1 MEYVESIL
9 DLVGN
14 TPLVRLSKVTE
25 GLRPLILAKLEQLNP
40 GGSVKDRIGL
50 SMLEDA
56 EGRGLL
62 RPGGT
67 VVEPTSGNTGHGL
80 AMAAAIKGYKM
91 IFVMP
96 DKMSAEK
103 ISLLR
108 AYGAEVVICP
118 TNVERESPQSYYSV
132 AERLTREI
140 PGAFQPNQY
149 FNPRN
154 PEAHYRTTGP
164 EIWRQTDGRI
174 TTFVAGVGTGG
185 TISGVGKY
193 LKEQNPAVRVIGADP
208 EGSIFSGEIAP
219 YKVEGVG
226 EDFWPGTFD
235 REIVDEFI
243 QVTDRECFVAARKLA
258 RQEGIL
264 VGGSAGLALHA
275 AIQVAVDSKPDD
287 VIVVLLPDTGRNYLS
302 KFFSDEWM
310 RQNGYLQR
318 LVPARVREVIDSH
331 TDGVPE
337 LVSVGAGKSVGEAI
351 DLMQQYGISQLLV
364 TENGS
369 SAGGGVVGSI
379 QERTL
384 LDRIYRDP
392 SVVTT
397 SVSTAMDPPFARVAA
412 GAPIEEAFEALL
424 GGEPALMIVEGEL
437 AGRSDHPQRPVGV
450 RRPPRAELTGMD
462 QPRKP
467 LGLATRAVHVGQGPD
482 PATGAVIVPIHLATT
497 FVHES
502 PGRHKGF
509 EYSRS
514 GNPTRNNLEAC
525 LASLEGAKHGLAFSS
540 GLAATTAVVLL
551 LDPGDHVVLT
561 EDVYGGTFRLFD
573 QVFSRYGITYTPSI
587 RATWMPSRRR

>member
-1 MEYVESIL
+1 VEYVESIL

-14 TPLVRLSKVTE
+14 TPLVRLHKVTE
-25 GLRPLILAKLEQLNP
+25 GLRPVILAKLEQLNP

-50 SMLEDA
+50 AMLEDA
-56 EGRGLL
+56 EQRGLL

-67 VVEPTSGNTGHGL
+67 IVEPTSGNTGHGL

-96 DKMSAEK
+96 DKMSTEK

-132 AERLTREI
+132 ADRLTREV

-164 EIWRQTDGRI
+164 EIWRQTEGRI

-208 EGSIFSGEIAP
+208 EGSIYSGEIAP

-235 REIVDEFI
+235 RDVVDEFI

-318 LVPARVREVIDSH
+318 LVPARVSEVIDAAH
-331 TDGVPE
+331 TDHVPE
-337 LVSVGAGKSVGEAI
+337 LVSVGAGKTVGEAI

-364 TENGS
+364 TET
-369 SAGGGVVGSI
+369 GGTALNGVVGSI

-392 SVVTT
+392 TVVTT

-424 GGEPALMIVEGEL
+424 GGEPALMIVDGDE
-437 AGRSDHPQRPVGV
+437 PVGV
-450 RRPPRAELTGMD
+450 I
-462 QPRKP
+462 
-467 LGLATRAVHVGQGPD
+467 TRSD
-482 PATGAVIVPIHLATT
+482 LLE
-497 FVHES
+497 FVAHR
-502 PGRHKGF
+502 GRG
-509 EYSRS
+509 
-514 GNPTRNNLEAC
+514 
-525 LASLEGAKHGLAFSS
+525 
-540 GLAATTAVVLL
+540 
-551 LDPGDHVVLT
+551 
-561 EDVYGGTFRLFD
+561 
-573 QVFSRYGITYTPSI
+573 
-587 RATWMPSRRR
+587 

>member
-50 SMLEDA
+50 SMLADA
-56 EGRGLL
+56 EHSGLL

-67 VVEPTSGNTGHGL
+67 IVEPTSGNTGHGL

-132 AERLTREI
+132 ADRLTREV

-208 EGSIFSGEIAP
+208 EGSIYSGEIAP

-235 REIVDEFI
+235 REVVDEFI
-243 QVTDRECFVAARKLA
+243 QVTDRESFVAARKLA

-275 AIQVAVDSKPDD
+275 AIQVAVDSKADD

-331 TDGVPE
+331 SDGVPE
-337 LVSVGAGKSVGEAI
+337 MVSVSAGKSVGEAI

-369 SAGGGVVGSI
+369 TTAGGVVGSI

-392 SVVTT
+392 AVVTT

-424 GGEPALMIVEGEL
+424 GGEPALMIVEG
-437 AGRSDHPQRPVGV
+437 DRPVGV
-450 RRPPRAELTGMD
+450 ITRSDLLEFVARR
-462 QPRKP
+462 
-467 LGLATRAVHVGQGPD
+467 
-482 PATGAVIVPIHLATT
+482 
-497 FVHES
+497 
-502 PGRHKGF
+502 GR
-509 EYSRS
+509 
-514 GNPTRNNLEAC
+514 P
-525 LASLEGAKHGLAFSS
+525 
-540 GLAATTAVVLL
+540 
-551 LDPGDHVVLT
+551 
-561 EDVYGGTFRLFD
+561 
-573 QVFSRYGITYTPSI
+573 
-587 RATWMPSRRR
+587 

>member
-1 MEYVESIL
+1 
-9 DLVGN
+9 
-14 TPLVRLSKVTE
+14 
-25 GLRPLILAKLEQLNP
+25 
-40 GGSVKDRIGL
+40 
-50 SMLEDA
+50 MLEDT

-96 DKMSAEK
+96 DKMSSEK

-118 TNVERESPQSYYSV
+118 TNVERESAQSYYAV
-132 AERLTREI
+132 ADRLTREV

-185 TISGVGKY
+185 TITGVGKY

-208 EGSIFSGEIAP
+208 EGSIYSGEIAP

-318 LVPARVREVIDSH
+318 LVPARVREVIDAAH
-331 TDGVPE
+331 TDHVPE
-337 LVSVGAGKSVGEAI
+337 LVSVDAGRTVGKAI
-351 DLMQQYGISQLLV
+351 DLMQQYGISQLPV
-364 TENGS
+364 VEGVNGG
-369 SAGGGVVGSI
+369 AGTVVGSI
-379 QERTL
+379 QERSL

-392 SVVTT
+392 AVVSTP
-397 SVSTAMDPPFARVAA
+397 VSTAMDPPFARVSA

-424 GGEPALMIVEGEL
+424 GGEPALMIIDGD
-437 AGRSDHPQRPVGV
+437 APVGV
-450 RRPPRAELTGMD
+450 I
-462 QPRKP
+462 
-467 LGLATRAVHVGQGPD
+467 TRSD
-482 PATGAVIVPIHLATT
+482 LLE
-497 FVHES
+497 FVAHR
-502 PGRHKGF
+502 GR
-509 EYSRS
+509 S
-514 GNPTRNNLEAC
+514 
-525 LASLEGAKHGLAFSS
+525 
-540 GLAATTAVVLL
+540 
-551 LDPGDHVVLT
+551 
-561 EDVYGGTFRLFD
+561 
-573 QVFSRYGITYTPSI
+573 
-587 RATWMPSRRR
+587 

>member
-56 EGRGLL
+56 ERRGLL

-96 DKMSAEK
+96 DKMSSEK

-118 TNVERESPQSYYSV
+118 TNVERESAQSYYSV
-132 AERLTREI
+132 ADRLTREV

-185 TISGVGKY
+185 TITGVGKY

-208 EGSIFSGEIAP
+208 EGSIYSGEIAP

-318 LVPARVREVIDSH
+318 LVPARVREVIDSQS
-331 TDGVPE
+331 DGVPE

-364 TENGS
+364 TENGTT
-369 SAGGGVVGSI
+369 AGGGVVGSI
-379 QERTL
+379 QERSL
-384 LDRIYRDP
+384 LDRVYRDP
-392 SVVTT
+392 AVVTT
-397 SVSTAMDPPFARVAA
+397 SVSTAMDPPFARVAS

-424 GGEPALMIVEGEL
+424 GGEPALMIVEG
-437 AGRSDHPQRPVGV
+437 DVPVGV
-450 RRPPRAELTGMD
+450 ITRSDLLEFVARR
-462 QPRKP
+462 
-467 LGLATRAVHVGQGPD
+467 
-482 PATGAVIVPIHLATT
+482 
-497 FVHES
+497 
-502 PGRHKGF
+502 GRG
-509 EYSRS
+509 
-514 GNPTRNNLEAC
+514 
-525 LASLEGAKHGLAFSS
+525 
-540 GLAATTAVVLL
+540 
-551 LDPGDHVVLT
+551 
-561 EDVYGGTFRLFD
+561 
-573 QVFSRYGITYTPSI
+573 
-587 RATWMPSRRR
+587 

>member
-1 MEYVESIL
+1 VEYVESIL

-56 EGRGLL
+56 ERRGLL

-154 PEAHYRTTGP
+154 PEAHYRSTGP

-193 LKEQNPAVRVIGADP
+193 LKEQNPAVRVVGADP

-235 REIVDEFI
+235 REVVDEFI

-369 SAGGGVVGSI
+369 SAGGGVLGSI

-424 GGEPALMIVEGEL
+424 GGEPALMIVEGDL
-437 AGRSDHPQRPVGV
+437 PVGV
-450 RRPPRAELTGMD
+450 ITRSDLLEFVARR
-462 QPRKP
+462 
-467 LGLATRAVHVGQGPD
+467 
-482 PATGAVIVPIHLATT
+482 
-497 FVHES
+497 
-502 PGRHKGF
+502 GR
-509 EYSRS
+509 S
-514 GNPTRNNLEAC
+514 
-525 LASLEGAKHGLAFSS
+525 
-540 GLAATTAVVLL
+540 
-551 LDPGDHVVLT
+551 
-561 EDVYGGTFRLFD
+561 
-573 QVFSRYGITYTPSI
+573 
-587 RATWMPSRRR
+587 

>member
-1 MEYVESIL
+1 
-9 DLVGN
+9 LV
-14 TPLVRLSKVTE
+14 
-25 GLRPLILAKLEQLNP
+25 LAKLEQLNP

-67 VVEPTSGNTGHGL
+67 IVEPTSGNTGHGL

-118 TNVERESPQSYYSV
+118 TNVERESSQSYYSV
-132 AERLTREI
+132 ADRLTREV

-149 FNPRN
+149 FNARN

-185 TISGVGKY
+185 TITGVGKY

-208 EGSIFSGEIAP
+208 EGSIYSGEIAP

-235 REIVDEFI
+235 REVVDEFI
-243 QVTDRECFVAARKLA
+243 QVTDRESFVAARKLA

-364 TENGS
+364 TENGTT
-369 SAGGGVVGSI
+369 AGGGVVGSI

-392 SVVTT
+392 AVVTT

-424 GGEPALMIVEGEL
+424 GGEPALMIMEGDL
-437 AGRSDHPQRPVGV
+437 PVGV
-450 RRPPRAELTGMD
+450 ITRSDLLEFVARR
-462 QPRKP
+462 
-467 LGLATRAVHVGQGPD
+467 
-482 PATGAVIVPIHLATT
+482 
-497 FVHES
+497 
-502 PGRHKGF
+502 GR
-509 EYSRS
+509 S
-514 GNPTRNNLEAC
+514 
-525 LASLEGAKHGLAFSS
+525 
-540 GLAATTAVVLL
+540 
-551 LDPGDHVVLT
+551 
-561 EDVYGGTFRLFD
+561 
-573 QVFSRYGITYTPSI
+573 
-587 RATWMPSRRR
+587 

>member
-56 EGRGLL
+56 ERRGLL

-103 ISLLR
+103 IALLR

-193 LKEQNPAVRVIGADP
+193 LKEQNPAVRVVGADP

-331 TDGVPE
+331 SDGVPE

-424 GGEPALMIVEGEL
+424 GGEPALMIVEG
-437 AGRSDHPQRPVGV
+437 
-450 RRPPRAELTGMD
+450 
-462 QPRKP
+462 
-467 LGLATRAVHVGQGPD
+467 
-482 PATGAVIVPIHLATT
+482 
-497 FVHES
+497 
-502 PGRHKGF
+502 
-509 EYSRS
+509 
-514 GNPTRNNLEAC
+514 
-525 LASLEGAKHGLAFSS
+525 
-540 GLAATTAVVLL
+540 
-551 LDPGDHVVLT
+551 
-561 EDVYGGTFRLFD
+561 
-573 QVFSRYGITYTPSI
+573 
-587 RATWMPSRRR
+587 

>member
-1 MEYVESIL
+1 
-9 DLVGN
+9 
-14 TPLVRLSKVTE
+14 
-25 GLRPLILAKLEQLNP
+25 
-40 GGSVKDRIGL
+40 
-50 SMLEDA
+50 MLEDA
-56 EGRGLL
+56 ERRGLL

-132 AERLTREI
+132 ADRLTREV

-154 PEAHYRTTGP
+154 PEAHYNTTGP

-185 TISGVGKY
+185 TITGVGKY

-208 EGSIFSGEIAP
+208 EGSIYSGEIAP

-235 REIVDEFI
+235 REVVDEFI
-243 QVTDRECFVAARKLA
+243 QVTDRESFVAARKLA

-275 AIQVAVDSKPDD
+275 ALQVAVDSKPDD

-318 LVPARVREVIDSH
+318 LVPARVREVFDSH
-331 TDGVPE
+331 SDGVPE

-364 TENGS
+364 TENGTA
-369 SAGGGVVGSI
+369 AGGGVVGSI

-392 SVVTT
+392 TMVTT

-424 GGEPALMIVEGEL
+424 GGEPALMIVEGDL
-437 AGRSDHPQRPVGV
+437 PVGV
-450 RRPPRAELTGMD
+450 ITRSDLLEFVARR
-462 QPRKP
+462 
-467 LGLATRAVHVGQGPD
+467 
-482 PATGAVIVPIHLATT
+482 
-497 FVHES
+497 
-502 PGRHKGF
+502 GR
-509 EYSRS
+509 S
-514 GNPTRNNLEAC
+514 
-525 LASLEGAKHGLAFSS
+525 
-540 GLAATTAVVLL
+540 
-551 LDPGDHVVLT
+551 
-561 EDVYGGTFRLFD
+561 
-573 QVFSRYGITYTPSI
+573 
-587 RATWMPSRRR
+587 

>member
-50 SMLEDA
+50 AMLEDA
-56 EGRGLL
+56 EERGLL

-67 VVEPTSGNTGHGL
+67 IVEPTSGNTGHGL
-80 AMAAAIKGYKM
+80 AMVAAIKGYKM

-118 TNVERESPQSYYSV
+118 TNVDRDSPQSYYSV
-132 AERLTREI
+132 ADRLSREV

-193 LKEQNPAVRVIGADP
+193 LKEQNPAVRIVGADP
-208 EGSIFSGEIAP
+208 EGSIYSGDIAP

-226 EDFWPGTFD
+226 EDFWPGTFT
-235 REIVDEFI
+235 RELVDEFI

-318 LVPARVREVIDSH
+318 LVPARVREVIESAH
-331 TDGVPE
+331 TDHVPE
-337 LVSVGAGKSVGEAI
+337 LVSVGAGRTVGEAI

-364 TENGS
+364 TENGKS
-369 SAGGGVVGSI
+369 TLDGVVGSI
-379 QERTL
+379 QE
-384 LDRIYRDP
+384 
-392 SVVTT
+392 
-397 SVSTAMDPPFARVAA
+397 
-412 GAPIEEAFEALL
+412 
-424 GGEPALMIVEGEL
+424 
-437 AGRSDHPQRPVGV
+437 
-450 RRPPRAELTGMD
+450 
-462 QPRKP
+462 
-467 LGLATRAVHVGQGPD
+467 
-482 PATGAVIVPIHLATT
+482 
-497 FVHES
+497 
-502 PGRHKGF
+502 
-509 EYSRS
+509 
-514 GNPTRNNLEAC
+514 
-525 LASLEGAKHGLAFSS
+525 
-540 GLAATTAVVLL
+540 
-551 LDPGDHVVLT
+551 
-561 EDVYGGTFRLFD
+561 
-573 QVFSRYGITYTPSI
+573 
-587 RATWMPSRRR
+587 

>member
-25 GLRPLILAKLEQLNP
+25 GLRPLVLAKLEQLNP

-56 EGRGLL
+56 EARGLL

-67 VVEPTSGNTGHGL
+67 IVEPTSGNTGHGL

-96 DKMSAEK
+96 DKMAPEK

-118 TNVERESPQSYYSV
+118 TNVERDSPQSYYSV
-132 AERLTREI
+132 AERLTREV

-149 FNPRN
+149 FNARN
-154 PEAHYRTTGP
+154 PEAHYLTTGP
-164 EIWRQTDGRI
+164 EIWRQTDGRV

-185 TISGVGKY
+185 TITGVGKY
-193 LKEQNPAVRVIGADP
+193 LKEQNPAVRVVGADP
-208 EGSIFSGEIAP
+208 EGSIYSGEIAP

-235 REIVDEFI
+235 RDVVDEFI
-243 QVTDRECFVAARKLA
+243 QVTDRESFVAARKLA

-331 TDGVPE
+331 SDGVPE
-337 LVSVGAGKSVGEAI
+337 LVSVGAGRSVGEAI

-369 SAGGGVVGSI
+369 GAGGGVVGSI
-379 QERTL
+379 QERSL

-392 SVVTT
+392 AVVTT

-424 GGEPALMIVEGEL
+424 GGEPALMIVEGDL
-437 AGRSDHPQRPVGV
+437 PVGV
-450 RRPPRAELTGMD
+450 ITRSDLLEFVARR
-462 QPRKP
+462 
-467 LGLATRAVHVGQGPD
+467 
-482 PATGAVIVPIHLATT
+482 
-497 FVHES
+497 
-502 PGRHKGF
+502 GR
-509 EYSRS
+509 S
-514 GNPTRNNLEAC
+514 
-525 LASLEGAKHGLAFSS
+525 
-540 GLAATTAVVLL
+540 
-551 LDPGDHVVLT
+551 
-561 EDVYGGTFRLFD
+561 
-573 QVFSRYGITYTPSI
+573 
-587 RATWMPSRRR
+587 

>member
-1 MEYVESIL
+1 VEYVESIL

-235 REIVDEFI
+235 REVVDEFI

-287 VIVVLLPDTGRNYLS
+287 VIVVLLPDTGRNYLT

-392 SVVTT
+392 AVVTT

-424 GGEPALMIVEGEL
+424 GGEPALMIVEGDL
-437 AGRSDHPQRPVGV
+437 PVGV
-450 RRPPRAELTGMD
+450 ITRSDLLEFVARR
-462 QPRKP
+462 
-467 LGLATRAVHVGQGPD
+467 
-482 PATGAVIVPIHLATT
+482 
-497 FVHES
+497 
-502 PGRHKGF
+502 GR
-509 EYSRS
+509 S
-514 GNPTRNNLEAC
+514 
-525 LASLEGAKHGLAFSS
+525 
-540 GLAATTAVVLL
+540 
-551 LDPGDHVVLT
+551 
-561 EDVYGGTFRLFD
+561 
-573 QVFSRYGITYTPSI
+573 
-587 RATWMPSRRR
+587 

>member
-14 TPLVRLSKVTE
+14 TPLVRLHKVTE

-67 VVEPTSGNTGHGL
+67 IVEPTSGNTGHGL

-132 AERLTREI
+132 ADRLTREV

-185 TISGVGKY
+185 TITGVGKY

-208 EGSIFSGEIAP
+208 EGSIYSGEIAP

-287 VIVVLLPDTGRNYLS
+287 VIVVLLPDTGRNYLT

-331 TDGVPE
+331 TDCVPA

-364 TENGS
+364 TENGT

-392 SVVTT
+392 TMVTT

-437 AGRSDHPQRPVGV
+437 PVGV
-450 RRPPRAELTGMD
+450 ITRSDLLEFVARR
-462 QPRKP
+462 
-467 LGLATRAVHVGQGPD
+467 
-482 PATGAVIVPIHLATT
+482 
-497 FVHES
+497 
-502 PGRHKGF
+502 GR
-509 EYSRS
+509 S
-514 GNPTRNNLEAC
+514 
-525 LASLEGAKHGLAFSS
+525 
-540 GLAATTAVVLL
+540 
-551 LDPGDHVVLT
+551 
-561 EDVYGGTFRLFD
+561 
-573 QVFSRYGITYTPSI
+573 
-587 RATWMPSRRR
+587 

>member
-56 EGRGLL
+56 ERRGLL

-118 TNVERESPQSYYSV
+118 TNVERNSPQSYYSV
-132 AERLTREI
+132 ADRLTREV
-140 PGAFQPNQY
+140 PGAYQPNQY
-149 FNPRN
+149 FNTRN

-174 TTFVAGVGTGG
+174 TRFVAGVGTGG
-185 TISGVGKY
+185 TISGAGKY

-208 EGSIFSGEIAP
+208 EGSIYSGEIAP

-235 REIVDEFI
+235 RDVVDEFI
-243 QVTDRECFVAARKLA
+243 QVTDRESFVAARKLA

-275 AIQVAVDSKPDD
+275 AIQVAVNSKPDD

-318 LVPARVREVIDSH
+318 LVPARVREVINSH
-331 TDGVPE
+331 SDGVPE

-369 SAGGGVVGSI
+369 TSGGGVVGSI

-392 SVVTT
+392 TMVTT

-424 GGEPALMIVEGEL
+424 GGEPALMIVEG
-437 AGRSDHPQRPVGV
+437 DVPVGV
-450 RRPPRAELTGMD
+450 ITRSDLLEFVARR
-462 QPRKP
+462 
-467 LGLATRAVHVGQGPD
+467 
-482 PATGAVIVPIHLATT
+482 
-497 FVHES
+497 
-502 PGRHKGF
+502 GR
-509 EYSRS
+509 S
-514 GNPTRNNLEAC
+514 
-525 LASLEGAKHGLAFSS
+525 
-540 GLAATTAVVLL
+540 
-551 LDPGDHVVLT
+551 
-561 EDVYGGTFRLFD
+561 
-573 QVFSRYGITYTPSI
+573 
-587 RATWMPSRRR
+587 

>member
-56 EGRGLL
+56 ERRGLL

-96 DKMSAEK
+96 DKMSSEK

-118 TNVERESPQSYYSV
+118 TNVERDSPQSYYSV
-132 AERLTREI
+132 AERLTREV

-185 TISGVGKY
+185 TITGVGRY

-208 EGSIFSGEIAP
+208 EGSIFSGAIAP

-235 REIVDEFI
+235 RDIVDEFI

-369 SAGGGVVGSI
+369 TAAGGVVGSI

-392 SVVTT
+392 TVVTT

-424 GGEPALMIVEGEL
+424 GGEPALMIVEGDL
-437 AGRSDHPQRPVGV
+437 PVGV
-450 RRPPRAELTGMD
+450 ITRSDLLEFVARR
-462 QPRKP
+462 
-467 LGLATRAVHVGQGPD
+467 
-482 PATGAVIVPIHLATT
+482 
-497 FVHES
+497 
-502 PGRHKGF
+502 GRG
-509 EYSRS
+509 
-514 GNPTRNNLEAC
+514 
-525 LASLEGAKHGLAFSS
+525 
-540 GLAATTAVVLL
+540 
-551 LDPGDHVVLT
+551 
-561 EDVYGGTFRLFD
+561 
-573 QVFSRYGITYTPSI
+573 
-587 RATWMPSRRR
+587 

>member
-1 MEYVESIL
+1 VEYVESIL

-25 GLRPLILAKLEQLNP
+25 GLRPLVLAKLEQLNP

-56 EGRGLL
+56 ETRGLL

-67 VVEPTSGNTGHGL
+67 IVEPTSGNTGHGL

-96 DKMSAEK
+96 DKMAAEK

-132 AERLTREI
+132 ADRLTREV

-149 FNPRN
+149 FNARN

-185 TISGVGKY
+185 TITGVGKY

-208 EGSIFSGEIAP
+208 EGSIYSGEIAP

-235 REIVDEFI
+235 REVVDEFI
-243 QVTDRECFVAARKLA
+243 QVTDRESFVAARKLA

-331 TDGVPE
+331 SDGVPE

-369 SAGGGVVGSI
+369 TAGGGVVGSI

-392 SVVTT
+392 AVVTT

-424 GGEPALMIVEGEL
+424 GGEPALMIVEGDL
-437 AGRSDHPQRPVGV
+437 PVGV
-450 RRPPRAELTGMD
+450 ITRSDLLEFVARR
-462 QPRKP
+462 
-467 LGLATRAVHVGQGPD
+467 
-482 PATGAVIVPIHLATT
+482 
-497 FVHES
+497 
-502 PGRHKGF
+502 GR
-509 EYSRS
+509 S
-514 GNPTRNNLEAC
+514 
-525 LASLEGAKHGLAFSS
+525 
-540 GLAATTAVVLL
+540 
-551 LDPGDHVVLT
+551 
-561 EDVYGGTFRLFD
+561 
-573 QVFSRYGITYTPSI
+573 
-587 RATWMPSRRR
+587 